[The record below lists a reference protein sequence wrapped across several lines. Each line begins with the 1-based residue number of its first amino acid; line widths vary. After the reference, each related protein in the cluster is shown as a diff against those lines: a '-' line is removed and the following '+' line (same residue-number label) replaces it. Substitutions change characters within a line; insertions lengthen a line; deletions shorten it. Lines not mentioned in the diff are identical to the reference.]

1 MTKKHFEA
9 IADIL
14 AEHIWSTA
22 ADEIARDLARYFK
35 DINENFDRKKFLDRV
50 GV

>member
-14 AEHIWSTA
+14 KETNAGIIQH
-22 ADEIARDLARYFK
+22 Y
-35 DINENFDRKKFLDRV
+35 LDWLPTSRELILILIV
-50 GV
+50 